1 MSKINKQ
8 KKYSSPKKVQEP
20 IGTRIVK
27 AVFEEKK
34 ISERIFGYISYDISF
49 VKATYAGKTQR
60 PAKITSLEKG
70 IVGIL
75 LVDETASFEKIGLI
89 LGLDVVNDKA
99 EQSILRTAIETLRG
113 FNAIEGDDS
122 CMALTDAGRTYAD
135 KGERPDTYTK
145 SFDIYVDKN
154 HLSWLNIKN
163 CIGDNLSK
171 IDKINTPCENLN
183 LSLEEIK
190 KFAEC
195 QAQDVHFP
203 QNRYLLESAIWSE
216 GHEANYKVFV
226 CFVQNVANS
235 EDVRAFV
242 YDENSESLNG
252 LIAEHINNDE
262 ALKSELLSNCIRLE
276 CENSE
281 KTTIL
286 EGEAIETAKA
296 EISEELKQ
304 AEQRIIEEESGERF
318 IDSEEEQ
325 VSKEK
330 NELSVDNTE
339 SVTIQQ
345 KSRLRKKAL
354 YDSLSFEIELRKIFT
369 EDNPDEIWLIS
380 PWIRGIN
387 EKRKHSVFIEERGPI
402 IESFLKDE
410 TKRVY
415 VAYSAPQCDH
425 FGQIKLDSNGKPLLN
440 IDEDV
445 KNMIETLEKQ
455 YSNFFFVELPEFHEK
470 NVFEIKGSQT
480 ILFSGSFNVLSF
492 SVSKGQTHVRRE
504 EMTLAHHSAAKKK
517 YESFRMEF
525 AEIYASKILKEIE
538 SLDTTSLNYYK
549 NERLD
554 YFLGIDDQEIHKL
567 FSPIE
572 DLLEEKTLGF
582 LKENLDKR
590 LTKIDQ
596 ELVAAFNMGGL
607 NTKDKKMYKSYLE
620 SISKEL
626 TSNAIDEPSTLELL
640 HNNQKLLDVIPDKKI
655 FPGKTQRN
663 TGTSYQHKV
672 PKTISVPSVSESVSI
687 SEIKGL
693 VSDAMNG
700 TQGARLTMESV
711 SIAKKMCSPTTLSL
725 ENANKLFKVLA
736 GANVLACAI
745 KFHIEKKMGLADVH
759 NSLRRV
765 IKKCEDFDNLS
776 IIYNDPQKR
785 IIFDLEGVQFQFEKF
800 DVNEELMDIINA
812 HKNRVT
818 RWDGSK
824 TFMYSS
830 EILDIAKKYEIE

>member
-8 KKYSSPKKVQEP
+8 KKYSFKKKVQEP
-20 IGTRIVK
+20 IGTRIAK

-49 VKATYAGKTQR
+49 VKATYVGKTQR

-171 IDKINTPCENLN
+171 INEINTPCENLN

-190 KFAEC
+190 QFAEC

-216 GHEANYKVFV
+216 GHEANYKVYV
-226 CFVQNVANS
+226 CFVQSIASS

-242 YDENSESLNG
+242 YDENSNALNP
-252 LIAEHINNDE
+252 IMSEQINSNPDLL
-262 ALKSELLSNCIRLE
+262 AELLENCIKFE
-276 CENSE
+276 CEIDE
-281 KTTIL
+281 ETIVL
-286 EGEAIETAKA
+286 EGDDVETAKS
-296 EISEELKQ
+296 EISEEIKEAEKQ
-304 AEQRIIEEESGERF
+304 LVLEEENAQNAPLSDKQDVSSPSTNLTTDKER
-318 IDSEEEQ
+318 
-325 VSKEK
+325 
-330 NELSVDNTE
+330 LH
-339 SVTIQQ
+339 
-345 KSRLRKKAL
+345 KKAL
-354 YDSLSFEIELRKIFT
+354 YDSLSFELELQKIFN
-369 EDNPDEIWLIS
+369 EDDPDEIWLIS
-380 PWIRGIN
+380 PWIRKGAFM
-387 EKRKHSVFIEERGPI
+387 HDRGPL
-402 IESFLKDE
+402 IENFLKDE
-410 TKRVY
+410 NKRVFI
-415 VAYSAPQCDH
+415 AYSEPALNNEGKPMMDEEVEP
-425 FGQIKLDSNGKPLLN
+425 GIKLL
-440 IDEDV
+440 DE
-445 KNMIETLEKQ
+445 Q
-455 YSNFFFVELPEFHEK
+455 YPNFFYVQLPEFHLK
-470 NVFEIKGSQT
+470 NVIEVKGDQK

-492 SVSKGQTHVRRE
+492 SVSEEQKHVRRE
-504 EMTLAHHSAAKKK
+504 EMTLAHHTIAKNK
-517 YESFRMEF
+517 YSDFQLEF
-525 AEIYASKILKEIE
+525 AEIYASRIRKEIE
-538 SLDTTSLNYYK
+538 NLEVTSLSNYK

-554 YFLGIDDQEIHKL
+554 YFLNIDNPEVHKL

-572 DLLEEKTLGF
+572 DLLEEKTLGC
-582 LKENLDKR
+582 LKEELYKK
-590 LTKIDQ
+590 LAKIGQ
-596 ELVAAFNMGGL
+596 ELVAASNMGGL
-607 NTKDKKMYKSYLE
+607 NMKDKKRYKTSLE

-626 TSNAIDEPSTLELL
+626 SSNSIDDPSTLELL
-640 HNNQKLLDVIPDKKI
+640 DNNQKLLDVIPDKKI

-672 PKTISVPSVSESVSI
+672 PKTVSVPSVSESVSI

-693 VSDAMNG
+693 VFDAMNG

-725 ENANKLFKVLA
+725 ENADKLFKVLA

-776 IIYNDPQKR
+776 IIYDDPQKR

-800 DVNEELMDIINA
+800 DVNEELMEIINA
-812 HKNRVT
+812 HKSRVT

-830 EILDIAKKYEIE
+830 EILDIAKKYKIE